1 METQKSNHVLI
12 PNRARKDYATNFREN
27 PITHLVPQLNK
38 LYSKTKVEYH
48 EVIACSL
55 RALFELAIYE
65 LEISNKIEYKCT
77 KKPSLEDKVKSLVY
91 NICANGKLLGIVMN
105 GLGKPSYDD
114 FKNELAIIDFSN
126 TIKKCHLGAHKATN
140 SLSLPDL
147 ESVGK
152 EVALFL
158 VIVNELLNNTNIN
171 SILGQPWE
179 IEIK

>member
-1 METQKSNHVLI
+1 
-12 PNRARKDYATNFREN
+12 
-27 PITHLVPQLNK
+27 
-38 LYSKTKVEYH
+38 
-48 EVIACSL
+48 
-55 RALFELAIYE
+55 
-65 LEISNKIEYKCT
+65 
-77 KKPSLEDKVKSLVY
+77 
-91 NICANGKLLGIVMN
+91 MN

-171 SILGQPWE
+171 STLRQPWE